1 MAKPIALATKREGA
15 EAAREELRRRIENA
29 PLEHAEA
36 LLSLW
41 NLLEAAHENHV
52 LDVAQGALSSSS
64 EILAR
69 LAETARS
76 ETSIR
81 AMRNAILL
89 AELLGAIDP
98 AVLGAVAHAVPA
110 ALSAAHELARQHK
123 DPPSLFRIA
132 RDFTS
137 PDARRAHAL
146 VAAVLGALG
155 RSVKPDGAE

>member
-1 MAKPIALATKREGA
+1 MAKPIALAPKREGA
-15 EAAREELRRRIENA
+15 EAARDELRRRIESA

-41 NLLEAAHENHV
+41 DLLEAAHENHV
-52 LDVAQGALSSSS
+52 LDVARGALSSSN

-76 ETSIR
+76 ESSVR

-98 AVLGAVAHAVPA
+98 AVLGAIARTVPA
-110 ALSAAHELARQHK
+110 ALAAAHEQARQEK
-123 DPPSLFRIA
+123 DPPSLLRVA
-132 RDFTS
+132 RDLTS
-137 PDARRAHAL
+137 PDARRAHAV
-146 VAAVLGALG
+146 VASVLNAMG
-155 RSVKPDGAE
+155 RSMKSEAK

>member
-1 MAKPIALATKREGA
+1 MAKPIALVPKREGA
-15 EAAREELRRRIENA
+15 EAAREELRRRIESA
-29 PLEHAEA
+29 PVEHAEA

-41 NLLEAAHENHV
+41 DLLEAAHENHV
-52 LDVAQGALSSSS
+52 LDVARGALSSSG
-64 EILAR
+64 EILER

-98 AVLGAVAHAVPA
+98 EVLGAVARTLPAVLA
-110 ALSAAHELARQHK
+110 SAREQAGQQKA
-123 DPPSLFRIA
+123 PPSLFRVA

-146 VAAVLGALG
+146 LAGVLNALG
-155 RSVKPDGAE
+155 RAMKPDEE